1 MRNTRLIR
9 LQLGIFLVV
18 FLTAWAP
25 AARVLDVGFRNGSQW
40 DLGFPRRQRGR
51 MSSKPPPQISSA
63 GLTTTKASS
72 SVA

>member
-25 AARVLDVGFRNGSQW
+25 AARVLDVGSRKQLFLDDWVVEKLEGA
-40 DLGFPRRQRGR
+40 RRVWNQPVKYEGNPIMRGEQ
-51 MSSKPPPQISSA
+51 PWE
-63 GLTTTKASS
+63 
-72 SVA
+72 